1 MASITAYW
9 SGPLRTARDHPSLI
23 TVTATEVARLR
34 HGFLLWYVLLAPVA
48 IAIPLYLGSLFS
60 PEGASGHTWDT
71 FSNVSF
77 EFWGTLVPM
86 TAGLTAALA
95 VRADED
101 ALRLLLSYAVPRW
114 RYLAGKF
121 LALAFLSLVS
131 TTIFAVLLAF
141 GAAINGQLDDLGLVA
156 SGSFLPWV
164 AGLASMA
171 IALVVAMLWGTGPAI
186 AAGVVG
192 LLSGALIAD
201 KAFWMLVPF
210 AWPMRVILPLAGIGA
225 NGIALPDD
233 SPLRDTSVI
242 GVAVMLSLL
251 VTAAVLAAGTWYVNR
266 QEV

>member
-1 MASITAYW
+1 MASISASS
-9 SGPLRTARDHPSLI
+9 SGPPRAARDHPSLL
-23 TVTATEVARLR
+23 TVTATELTRLR
-34 HGFLLWYVLLAPVA
+34 RGFLLWYVLLAPVA

-86 TAGLTAALA
+86 TAGLIAALA
-95 VRADED
+95 VRADEE

-114 RYLAGKF
+114 RYLVGKF
-121 LALAFLSLVS
+121 LALAFLSLLS
-131 TTIFAVLLAF
+131 TTIFAVLLAC
-141 GAAINGQLDDLGLVA
+141 GAAINGRLDDLGLVA
-156 SGSFLPWV
+156 SGSYLPWM

-171 IALVVAMLWGTGPAI
+171 IALVVAVLCGIGPAF

-201 KAFWMLVPF
+201 KSFWMVVPF
-210 AWPMRVILPLAGIGA
+210 SWPMRVVLPLAGIGPS
-225 NGIALPDD
+225 GIALPHG
-233 SPLRDTSVI
+233 SPLHDTSVVV
-242 GVAVMLSLL
+242 VAVALSLL
-251 VTAAVLAAGTWYVNR
+251 VTAAALAVGAWYVNR